1 MAGASNRLKRTSP
14 MCYKGKNMQKDDAKS
29 SRLRLVAA
37 DTDMGKAE
45 LQAESNPDS
54 NKHVKDA
61 RTSRDTGTVESYSI
75 KNSPVTTIEPC
86 GHHRTVTEVTDDTL
100 TSLIKE
106 DIPVGDPLAEKWT
119 LQAGIDQ
126 WEEKLRRLSLVKCHK
141 GNLSKL
147 QQLTARWQQVSQ
159 QVLLQLQE
167 RAPADERPSL
177 GQLMDHMGIN
187 EDMLELDRE
196 QDCFN
201 C

>member
-14 MCYKGKNMQKDDAKS
+14 MCYKGKNVQKDDAK
-29 SRLRLVAA
+29 RLRLAVT
-37 DTDMGKAE
+37 DTDMGKE
-45 LQAESNPDS
+45 LQAKESNPGS

-61 RTSRDTGTVESYSI
+61 STNGDTGTVESSSI

-100 TSLIKE
+100 TSLNKP
-106 DIPVGDPLAEKWT
+106 DIGDPLTEKRT
-119 LQAGIDQ
+119 LQAGIAK
-126 WEEKLRRLSLVKCHK
+126 WEEKLRRLSLVKSHK

-177 GQLMDHMGIN
+177 GQLMDHMGIDEN
-187 EDMLELDRE
+187 MLELDRE